1 MSKHFKKKESV
12 DIQTTYPKMQE
23 GYIQGFPDGSKQA
36 YIDGRKVSME
46 EYQTF
51 YAMSYKEKGLN
62 GYYKVKKE
70 VFIKETITIGEDG
83 EQTSVLSREVVVSVI
98 NKGRETSVITE
109 SSDPEVARNA
119 NAKYVPI
126 ATSTTDSTAEIT
138 TDTTDDQTDEIT
150 EQPTAAVITTNTGQ
164 EVVVSSDGT
173 PVGIVTETGS
183 TVGEIT
189 GEALSDLAKQKEE
202 SSDNETD
209 ITPDGKNKPITE
221 AEVKKIFKDEFE
233 RYYRRSYPTFEVTGG
248 GPTDRHEQSEY
259 CVTTQSAQGIHFY
272 EGGIAKIKANKN
284 FELYSGYDAS
294 IGNGEVTG
302 EGGNAFK
309 IECKHGRIVITA
321 KSSDIELNGRNIVLN
336 AKKNIYLEAEIN
348 TRIRTGVDTK
358 ILTGNNMDILAD
370 KELFVGGG
378 GAVGIHCESDFI
390 ETTSGVDLDVAPD
403 FFDELSGFHDLN
415 DNGISKIDQYFTP
428 NAGYDSLQDA
438 QAATGGG

>member
-1 MSKHFKKKESV
+1 MAEVFEKKVVTS
-12 DIQTTYPKMQE
+12 INTTYPHGMKH
-23 GYIQGFPDGSKQA
+23 GFVLQQMDGSEQA
-36 YIDGRKVSME
+36 LIGGKKVSMD
-46 EYQTF
+46 EYRAF
-51 YAMSYKEKGLN
+51 ALMSYDEKAKN
-62 GYYKVKKE
+62 GYYITKKTTYVNE
-70 VFIKETITIGEDG
+70 ETTFDKDGNKIT
-83 EQTSVLSREVVVSVI
+83 VVSRDVTVSI
-98 NKGRETSVITE
+98 NDGQSRIVE
-109 SSDPEVARNA
+109 SSDPETAKNN

-126 ATSTTDSTAEIT
+126 ATSTTDSTTEIT
-138 TDTTDDQTDEIT
+138 TDTTDDQTDETT

-173 PVGIVTETGS
+173 PVDETDETGS

-189 GEALSDLAKQKEE
+189 GEALSNLAKEE
-202 SSDNETD
+202 EDSSDEETD
-209 ITPDGKNKPITE
+209 TTPNGKNKPITE
-221 AEVKKIFKDEFE
+221 EEVKKIFKDEFE

-348 TRIRTGVDTK
+348 TRIRTGV
-358 ILTGNNMDILAD
+358 NMDIKAGSDMNIIAD

-378 GAVGIHCESDFI
+378 SAVGIHCEGDFI
-390 ETTSGVDLDVAPD
+390 ETTSGVDENKAPD
-403 FFDELSGFHDLN
+403 FYQELSGFHDEVPPSL
-415 DNGISKIDQYFTP
+415 SRIDQFFAP
-428 NAGYDSLQDA
+428 NSSGD
-438 QAATGGG
+438 

>member
-1 MSKHFKKKESV
+1 MT
-12 DIQTTYPKMQE
+12 QL
-23 GYIQGFPDGSKQA
+23 DGSEQA
-36 YIDGRKVSME
+36 YIGGKKVPME
-46 EYQTF
+46 EYKT
-51 YAMSYKEKGLN
+51 YLNMSREEQQKK
-62 GYYKVKKE
+62 YYKFKTTTYVKE
-70 VFIKETITIGEDG
+70 ETTFDKDG
-83 EQTSVLSREVVVSVI
+83 NKISVI
-98 NKGRETSVITE
+98 SRDVTASINDGQLRIIE
-109 SSDPEVARNA
+109 SSDPEVAKNA

-126 ATSTTDSTAEIT
+126 ATDNTIVINDVVVGTIDTD
-138 TDTTDDQTDEIT
+138 DDQTDETTDETT
-150 EQPTAAVITTNTGQ
+150 EEPTAAVITTDTGQ
-164 EVVVSSDGT
+164 EITVSSDGT
-173 PVGIVTETGS
+173 PVGIATETGS

-189 GEALSDLAKQKEE
+189 GEALSNLAKEE
-202 SSDNETD
+202 EKRVVGVGTTTGGSD
-209 ITPDGKNKPITE
+209 ITPEGKNKPITE

-348 TRIRTGVDTK
+348 TRIRSGNDTN
-358 ILTGNNMDILAD
+358 ILTGNDMNIIAD

-403 FFDELSGFHDLN
+403 FFDELSGFYDQVP
-415 DNGISKIDQYFTP
+415 ISKIDQFFSP
-428 NAGYDSLQDA
+428 NAGLD
-438 QAATGGG
+438 